1 MTPQNQ
7 KNSLLFDKFQILQC
21 LKKDIFSSVYI
32 AHHVYLGKKIL
43 LKTLNTQEIPD
54 STWLERFKRE
64 AKILARLDHPN
75 IIKILDFG
83 SHAEQFYISFEY
95 FESNNLRTFIR
106 KTPPTTRQKY
116 DIFMQISHG
125 LAAAH
130 KANVIHRDIKPE
142 NILINDA
149 EKVKIADFGLAI
161 STDEKLLTQKSS
173 IIGTPA
179 YMSPEQIKGNELTI
193 QSDLFSLG
201 IVGFEIFSGKNP
213 FVGEDINQTIN
224 NILNL
229 KWDKLEPCLKTVPS
243 DMVIVIQK
251 LLNPDPRDRYQT
263 TDEILRQFDSIDKPV
278 QPKKMSFRLAY
289 LIAPLVVLIIISV
302 LYFLKKDENHI
313 SQFATNVEK
322 SLPIDSPR
330 DSSIIPE
337 VVKPAIRGNHSKPE
351 QLEVPE
357 LSAPGKFKVESFP
370 AAEFFIDSQKITGE
384 YTTLSAGQ
392 HLFELVHP
400 AYPPYREII
409 TISPGQEIQKTIKI
423 DTLFGYFSCYI
434 YPWGKLYIGEEDYG
448 QSPFFKP
455 FKLNPGIYILRI
467 QNPNYPPHTDTL
479 SITKKETTFYKI
491 DLDQLSK
498 ITPAD
503 SS

>member
-1 MTPQNQ
+1 MISKNLN
-7 KNSLLFDKFQILQC
+7 NSLLFDKFQILQC

-95 FESNNLRTFIR
+95 FESDNLRTYIR
-106 KTPPTTRQKY
+106 KTHPTTKQKY
-116 DIFMQISHG
+116 DIFMQISSG
-125 LAAAH
+125 LATAH
-130 KANVIHRDIKPE
+130 KTNVIHRDIKPE
-142 NILINDA
+142 NILINNA

-179 YMSPEQIKGNELTI
+179 YMSPEQIKGDELTI

-229 KWDKLEPCLKTVPS
+229 KWDKLESYLKGIPS
-243 DMVIVIQK
+243 DMIIVLQK

-263 TDEILRQFDSIDKPV
+263 ADEILKHFDSIDKPV
-278 QPKKMSFRLAY
+278 QPIKKSLRLSY
-289 LIAPLVVLIIISV
+289 LIAPIVVLIIISL
-302 LYFLKKDENHI
+302 LYYLKKDENNI
-313 SQFATNVEK
+313 SQLSPNVENN
-322 SLPIDSPR
+322 LPIDSPR

-337 VVKPAIRGNHSKPE
+337 VVKPAITGNHSKSE
-351 QLEVPE
+351 QPGVTE
-357 LSAPGKFKVESFP
+357 LSAPGRFRVESFP
-370 AAEFFIDSQKITGE
+370 AGEFYIDSRKITGE
-384 YTTLSAGQ
+384 YITLSAGP

-400 AYPPYREII
+400 AYPTYREII
-409 TISPGQEIQKTIKI
+409 TISPGQEMQRTIKI
-423 DTLFGYFSCYI
+423 DTLFGYLSCYI
-434 YPWGKLYIGEEDYG
+434 YPWGRLYIGEEDYG

-455 FKLNPGIYILRI
+455 FRLNPGIYSIRI
-467 QNPNYPPHTDTL
+467 QNPNYPLLTDTL
-479 SITKKETTFYKI
+479 SITKKETTYYKI
-491 DLDQLSK
+491 DLDQLTN

>member
-1 MTPQNQ
+1 MTPQIKN
-7 KNSLLFDKFQILQC
+7 NSLLFDKFQILQC

-43 LKTLNTQEIPD
+43 LKTLNTQELPD

-106 KTPPTTRQKY
+106 KTPLTTRQKY
-116 DIFMQISHG
+116 DIFMQISRG

-142 NILINDA
+142 NILINEA
-149 EKVKIADFGLAI
+149 KKVKIADFGLAI
-161 STDEKLLTQKSS
+161 FTDEKLLTQKSS

-201 IVGFEIFSGKNP
+201 IIGFEIFSGKNP

-229 KWDKLEPCLKTVPS
+229 KWDKLEPSLKTAPS
-243 DMVIVIQK
+243 DITLVIQK
-251 LLNPDPRDRYQT
+251 LLNSKPQDRYQNAN
-263 TDEILRQFDSIDKPV
+263 EILKQFDSIEKPA
-278 QPKKMSFRLAY
+278 QSKKMPFRLSY
-289 LIAPLVVLIIISV
+289 LIIPLVVLIIISV
-302 LYFLKKDENHI
+302 VYFIRKDTKQI
-313 SQFATNVEK
+313 SQLAPYVQNI
-322 SLPIDSPR
+322 SPIDSTR
-330 DSSIIPE
+330 DSSAIQE
-337 VVKPAIRGNHSKPE
+337 VAKTTILENHPIPE
-351 QLEVPE
+351 QLDVPE
-357 LSAPGKFKVESFP
+357 LNAPGRFRVESFP
-370 AAEFFIDSQKITGE
+370 AGEFYIDSQKITGE
-384 YTTLSAGQ
+384 YITLSAGS

-409 TISPGQEIQKTIKI
+409 TIAPGQEMQKTIKI
-423 DTLFGYFSCYI
+423 DTLFGYLSCYI

-455 FKLNPGIYILRI
+455 FRLNPGIYSIQI
-467 QNPNYPPHTDTL
+467 QNPNYPFLTDTL
-479 SITKKETTFYKI
+479 SIIKKETTYYKI
-491 DLDQLSK
+491 DLDQLVK

>member
-1 MTPQNQ
+1 MKTQNQ
-7 KNSLLFDKFQILQC
+7 NNRLLFNKFQILQC

-106 KTPPTTRQKY
+106 KTPLTTRQKY
-116 DIFMQISHG
+116 DIFMQISRG
-125 LAAAH
+125 LVAAH
-130 KANVIHRDIKPE
+130 NANIIHRDIKPE

-173 IIGTPA
+173 IVGTPA
-179 YMSPEQIKGNELTI
+179 YMSPEQIKGDELTI

-224 NILNL
+224 NILNVNWNNL
-229 KWDKLEPCLKTVPS
+229 KPYLKSIPT
-243 DMVIVIQK
+243 DMIFVIQK
-251 LLNPDPRDRYQT
+251 LLNPDPQERYQT
-263 TDEILRQFDSIDKPV
+263 TEEMLKKFDSIDKPV
-278 QPKKMSFRLAY
+278 PSKKILFRLSY
-289 LIAPLVVLIIISV
+289 LIAPLVVLIIISA
-302 LYFLKKDENHI
+302 LYFLQKDEEEMSPI
-313 SQFATNVEK
+313 ASNVPINF
-322 SLPIDSPR
+322 PIDSPR
-330 DSSIIPE
+330 DRSINPE
-337 VVKPAIRGNHSKPE
+337 KVKPSIRGNHSMLE
-351 QLEVPE
+351 QLKVPE
-357 LSAPGKFKVESFP
+357 LSTPGKLKVESFP
-370 AAEFFIDSQKITGE
+370 EAEFFVDSQKIESE
-384 YTTLSAGQ
+384 YITLSAGQ
-392 HLFELVHP
+392 HLLELVHP

-409 TISPGQEIQKTIKI
+409 TIASGQEIHKVIKI

-434 YPWGKLYIGEEDYG
+434 YPWGKLYIGEENYG

-455 FKLNPGIYILRI
+455 FRLNPGVYTIHI
-467 QNPNYPPHTDTL
+467 QNPNYLPLTDTL
-479 SITKKETTFYKI
+479 SIAKKETTYYKI
-491 DLDQLSK
+491 DLDQLAR
-498 ITPAD
+498 IAPAD